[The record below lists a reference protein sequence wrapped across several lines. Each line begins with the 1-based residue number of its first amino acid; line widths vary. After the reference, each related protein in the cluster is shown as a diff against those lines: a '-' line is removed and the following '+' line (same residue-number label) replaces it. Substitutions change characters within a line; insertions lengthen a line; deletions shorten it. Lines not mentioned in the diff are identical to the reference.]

1 VYRWVDH
8 TAEVELAIEA
18 GGEREVFAEALS
30 ALAELLGVDDR
41 ARGDAGAGGADDAG
55 ARDRAGGGSGD
66 RAGGGGNGDGADGRE
81 DQRREV
87 CAQAP
92 DRPALLAAWLE
103 ELVFLAE
110 TEGFVA
116 TRIVDLALTADR
128 VDATVA
134 GFVGNPP
141 PLVKAITYHR
151 LRFDRHGSGYIA
163 GVVLDV

>member
-1 VYRWVDH
+1 MYRWVDH

-18 GGEREVFAEALS
+18 GSERQVFADALT
-30 ALAELLGVDDR
+30 ALAELH
-41 ARGDAGAGGADDAG
+41 GAG
-55 ARDRAGGGSGD
+55 DREG
-66 RAGGGGNGDGADGRE
+66 
-81 DQRREV
+81 QRREV
-87 CAQAP
+87 RAHAP

-110 TEGFVA
+110 IEGFVA
-116 TRIVDLALTADR
+116 SRIMELALTADR

-134 GFVGNPP
+134 GFIGNPP
-141 PLVKAITYHR
+141 PLVKAVTYHR